1 MPKIAQDYS
10 TLISRIK
17 NGDDEAMCALIER
30 YGPTMERMA
39 EQMVGRVLQ
48 AHVDAV
54 DAVQAVHITLWV
66 GIRTGRFVV
75 PTPDHLLALAKTL
88 ISRQVARYWRT
99 VKTEMTVKL
108 DSSMAETLPDRDL
121 SAAFQETESQK
132 NLEVDE
138 LLDKFLGQ
146 MDEIDQRLVKMRFHG
161 FTTSEAATTLQV
173 DSGFLRVRLGRLRR
187 KFANLWPQL
196 EAHA

>member
-1 MPKIAQDYS
+1 MPKVAQDFS
-10 TLISRIK
+10 TLVNRIK
-17 NGDDEAMCALIER
+17 NGDDDAMCALIKK
-30 YGPTMERMA
+30 YGPTMERFA

-48 AHVDAV
+48 AHVDAA

-99 VKTEMTVKL
+99 IKTEMTVKL
-108 DSSMAETLPDRDL
+108 DSSMAETLQDRDL
-121 SAAFQETESQK
+121 AAAFQDTESRN

-138 LLDKFLGQ
+138 LLEKFLSQ

-161 FTTSEAATTLQV
+161 YTTSEAASSLQV

-196 EAHA
+196 EQQA